1 MLLRRVEGGGLSRV
15 YPRGSQSLIL
25 FHGEGASSA
34 ATRKF
39 PTLCTIYHGWDLG
52 ATPPLSIPLELPK
65 ARSIRRSSRQVLSAY
80 SLSDRGQ
87 ARCRSGSQRRVRMAV
102 TYALR
107 IYRREKR

>member
-34 ATRKF
+34 ARRKL
-39 PTLCTIYHGWDLG
+39 PTLCTIFRGWGLG
-52 ATPPLSIPLELPK
+52 ATPLLSIPLESLK
-65 ARSIRRSSRQVLSAY
+65 ALSTWRSSRQVLSAC

-87 ARCRSGSQRRVRMAV
+87 ARWRSGSQRRVRMAV
-102 TYALR
+102 PYAL
-107 IYRREKR
+107 